1 MNVGPARWLL
11 DVCLPQS
18 SYSEI
23 DAIHASDFMRVPGP
37 AGLREAQKLD
47 RALVTCAEEFRG
59 PCALSLQH
67 PGVVIF
73 EKPPPDAA
81 EIERNLKHLEFR
93 ISQYG
98 GELEVAGNRFVIRA
112 DKEILLV
119 GSDGEEI
126 SLEPWKEV
134 HMNKAP
140 AYAV

>member
-1 MNVGPARWLL
+1 
-11 DVCLPQS
+11 
-18 SYSEI
+18 
-23 DAIHASDFMRVPGP
+23 
-37 AGLREAQKLD
+37 
-47 RALVTCAEEFRG
+47 
-59 PCALSLQH
+59 
-67 PGVVIF
+67 VIF